1 MVPQA
6 WQRPGQMLG
15 EGRGRRV
22 HRRRQR
28 MSGIHPALAQLFF
41 FLLLFAKAMRNPNIT
56 INAESILA
64 VT

>member
-1 MVPQA
+1 
-6 WQRPGQMLG
+6 
-15 EGRGRRV
+15 
-22 HRRRQR
+22 